1 MKMPEV
7 TIKLDLLTATILGKM
22 LTAMGDDI
30 VEIDDHDFDPDLICI
45 INFLQALATAM
56 CEMDDTIIN
65 GVDIKAFKD
74 ILNKKG

>member
-22 LTAMGDDI
+22 LTEFGDDI
-30 VEIDDHDFDPDLICI
+30 VEMDDHDFDPDLICI
-45 INFLQALATAM
+45 MNYLEALSNAM
-56 CEMDDTIIN
+56 CEMIIN

>member
-1 MKMPEV
+1 MNYLE
-7 TIKLDLLTATILGKM
+7 
-22 LTAMGDDI
+22 
-30 VEIDDHDFDPDLICI
+30 
-45 INFLQALATAM
+45 ALSTAM